1 MFYHLVL
8 FSCSHG
14 TNSSEFICKDA
25 WPPNSLD
32 VSSLDYYIW
41 GSMLECYKTFHHKL
55 KNNDTLKKVLQLIA
69 VQLLQDSANKAIHK
83 DFECV

>member
-1 MFYHLVL
+1 
-8 FSCSHG
+8 
-14 TNSSEFICKDA
+14 
-25 WPPNSLD
+25 
-32 VSSLDYYIW
+32 
-41 GSMLECYKTFHHKL
+41 MLECYKTFHHKL